1 MKHLQQYIRQCIQS
15 LENIDYER
23 DGVCMQVA
31 ELVAKCLFEKGF
43 KDFQVIEGY
52 IWTEDG
58 LYDQYPTE
66 HTWIQLNT
74 GEIIDPSE
82 SQFDKY
88 GGIAER
94 IQGTAYDDED
104 EYYGETKFYS
114 PEEYLKLS
122 LKYPND
128 LSKWLKK

>member
-1 MKHLQQYIRQCIQS
+1 MKHLRQYIRQCLQS
-15 LENIDYER
+15 LEKIDCER

-31 ELVAKCLFEKGF
+31 ELVTKCLFEKGF
-43 KDFQVIEGY
+43 EDFQVVEGY
-52 IWTEDG
+52 IWTEYG
-58 LYDQYPTE
+58 LDDQYPTE

-114 PEEYLKLS
+114 PEEYLKLT

-128 LSKWLKK
+128 LSKWLKT